1 VAARDATPALEV
13 RQLSVDV
20 HGIRAVH
27 DVSLTVGAG
36 ERVGIIGES
45 GCGKTVTALA
55 VMGLLPR
62 GLTASGSVRLDGQ
75 ELLTRSERQRARIRG
90 DRMSM
95 IFQEP
100 MTALDPLMTVGDQV
114 AEPLRLHRGRSTRVA
129 RRQVVELLER
139 VRLGDVQDKLHAYP
153 HQLSG
158 GQRQRILIAMA
169 LACDP
174 DLVIADE
181 PTTALDVTVQ
191 AQVLELLD
199 ELVRDQG
206 AGLMLITHDLAVV
219 ASMSERVVV
228 MYGGHVV
235 ETGPTGKVFGAPRHP
250 YTRGLVDAVLDVD
263 HQGEQQQVAGIPGVV
278 PALGRFPSGCVF
290 RDRCPRATQRCEQE
304 PVLESGDHAVA
315 CWHPI
320 GAALETVP

>member
-1 VAARDATPALEV
+1 MAARDATPALEV

-100 MTALDPLMTVGDQV
+100 
-114 AEPLRLHRGRSTRVA
+114 
-129 RRQVVELLER
+129 
-139 VRLGDVQDKLHAYP
+139 
-153 HQLSG
+153 
-158 GQRQRILIAMA
+158 
-169 LACDP
+169 
-174 DLVIADE
+174 
-181 PTTALDVTVQ
+181 
-191 AQVLELLD
+191 
-199 ELVRDQG
+199 
-206 AGLMLITHDLAVV
+206 
-219 ASMSERVVV
+219 
-228 MYGGHVV
+228 
-235 ETGPTGKVFGAPRHP
+235 
-250 YTRGLVDAVLDVD
+250 
-263 HQGEQQQVAGIPGVV
+263 
-278 PALGRFPSGCVF
+278 
-290 RDRCPRATQRCEQE
+290 
-304 PVLESGDHAVA
+304 
-315 CWHPI
+315 
-320 GAALETVP
+320 